1 MSHNAADIEEFD
13 PTDDPSGDDSF
24 TLTGYP
30 ASIPYVAFK
39 SMVVRG

>member
-24 TLTGYP
+24 TGYP
-30 ASIPYVAFK
+30 ASIPYLAFK
-39 SMVVRG
+39 YMVVRG